1 MSEMPSYIRV
11 LYLVRHGD
19 AKSALE
25 DPERGLSDRGVQ
37 SVQRLA
43 NWAAEAGLRVD
54 EIRHSGK
61 RRAEQTADIL
71 AEALRPTAPPRAQ
84 SGLAPNDD
92 VRPVAQAMVGE
103 PRNLMLVGHLPFL
116 ARLVGQ
122 LVLGSDGQIIVGFDP
137 ATLVRLVR
145 DNEGWLIDCVRQP
158 SLHD

>member
-1 MSEMPSYIRV
+1 MSGISSYIQV

-37 SVQRLA
+37 SVKRLA
-43 NWAAEAGLRVD
+43 DWAAETGLRVN

-61 RRAEQTADIL
+61 RRAEQTAEIL
-71 AEALRPTAPPRAQ
+71 AESLRPTTPTRAQ
-84 SGLAPNDD
+84 TGLAPNDD
-92 VRPVAQAMVGE
+92 VHPVAQAMVAE

-122 LVLGSDGQIIVGFDP
+122 LVLGSADQIIVGFDP

-145 DNEGWLIDCVRQP
+145 DNEGWLIDVVHQP
-158 SLHD
+158 NLHG